1 MTSFS
6 STKNPLTAR
15 DKVRISQSLRIEDL
29 KALAGGQ
36 IYVLRIPSFVS
47 EQVSAHIAE
56 GLKIT
61 GYNDYLNAPQVGR
74 IGMSYFETA
83 QDPKIIDYYF
93 DNALKNL
100 NILRI
105 ACQPYACPMDTFRC
119 LVDEVWPEGCLLQTL
134 YGRKMFV
141 GLSRCMKPGIP
152 LKAHH
157 DMFARHA
164 PDAAETVSLINQFA
178 INIYA
183 AVPEKGGEIAIWD
196 DEISDSDFLSRRGSD
211 YAIPLELLP
220 PHDFAVKPETGD
232 LILFNA
238 RKLHAV
244 LPGAGVDRITI
255 SGFLGYRGDK
265 APLTVWS

>member
-1 MTSFS
+1 MF
-6 STKNPLTAR
+6 
-15 DKVRISQSLRIEDL
+15 
-29 KALAGGQ
+29 
-36 IYVLRIPSFVS
+36 F
-47 EQVSAHIAE
+47 
-56 GLKIT
+56 
-61 GYNDYLNAPQVGR
+61 
-74 IGMSYFETA
+74 FETA
-83 QDPKIIDYYF
+83 RKPEIIEYYF
-93 DNALKNL
+93 EHAPENL
-100 NILRI
+100 NILRA

-119 LVDEVWPEGCLLQTL
+119 LVDEVWPDGFLLQTL
-134 YGRKMFV
+134 HGRKMFV

-164 PDAAETVSLINQFA
+164 PDAPETASLINQFA

-183 AVPEKGGEIAIWD
+183 AVPESGGDIAIWN
-196 DEISDSDFLSRRGSD
+196 DEISDADFLSRRGAD
-211 YAIPLELLP
+211 YAIPLEQLP
-220 PHDFAVKPETGD
+220 PHDVTVKPETGD

-244 LPGAGVDRITI
+244 LPGEGIDRITI